1 MKNDLISIIIPV
13 YKVEK
18 YLEKCI
24 ESVLK
29 QTYTNL
35 QIILVDDGSPDN
47 CGKIC
52 DEYDKK
58 DSRIEVIHKA
68 NGGLSDARNVGISKA
83 KGRYIGFVDSDDYI
97 KEDMYEILL
106 NLIKK
111 YDADVSICNLYDVI
125 DGNECIRNKEN
136 GIREYSRLDILKE
149 VLLDKNIQSYAW
161 NKLYEKELFDE
172 IKYPIGKKYED
183 IGTTLPKLVGKYK
196 ATLSVTNQ
204 NYTASNASVDF
215 EITPITTEVKI
226 KSYDDTFTYDGTE
239 HTKNAYDVLWAN
251 NASPVTDNKL
261 PNGDLVT
268 AEITGK
274 VRDVKDTALENNTI
288 GKITN
293 PRKKIKLGSK
303 KRYAAVV
310 SFLTNTRLRFDGFTA
325 DFKENTI
332 LSITF
337 WLKIPS
343 SGIPAR
349 RGFHLSF
356 I

>member
-1 MKNDLISIIIPV
+1 MKKILFLTFVALALTFMSCGDDDYTVDEAYEKAEITNVTVSDNFEINVSSQPIIGIGATNTDFKV
-13 YKVEK
+13 KAKSGLNAGNYTGTITVTDENGKTYTATVTLKVEPK
-18 YLEKCI
+18 EL
-24 ESVLK
+24 
-29 QTYTNL
+29 T
-35 QIILVDDGSPDN
+35 
-47 CGKIC
+47 
-52 DEYDKK
+52 
-58 DSRIEVIHKA
+58 
-68 NGGLSDARNVGISKA
+68 GLGIS
-83 KGRYIGFVDSDDYI
+83 GLDSTWVYGTTKTPTATGVVGLGVGDYKI
-97 KEDMYEILL
+97 TY
-106 NLIKK
+106 
-111 YDADVSICNLYDVI
+111 S
-125 DGNECIRNKEN
+125 KEN
-136 GIREYSRLDILKE
+136 NGS
-149 VLLDKNIQSYAW
+149 
-161 NKLYEKELFDE
+161 
-172 IKYPIGKKYED
+172 YED

-274 VRDVKDTALENNTI
+274 VKDVKDTALENNTI